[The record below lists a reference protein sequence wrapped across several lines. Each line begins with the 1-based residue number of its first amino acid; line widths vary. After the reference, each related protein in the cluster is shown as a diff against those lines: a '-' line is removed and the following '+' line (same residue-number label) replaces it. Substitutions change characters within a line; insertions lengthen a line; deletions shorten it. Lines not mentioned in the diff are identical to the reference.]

1 MDAKLTT
8 QCPVSMSHH
17 HGHGHDVI
25 YLHSPVTQENEA
37 KIDNGQL
44 ISTTKQIL
52 CLKLQVNY
60 KYIIWSISR

>member
-17 HGHGHDVI
+17 HGHGHDVF

-37 KIDNGQL
+37 KIDNGQF

-52 CLKLQVNY
+52 V
-60 KYIIWSISR
+60 